1 MERFRY
7 INYARYARVVTID
20 VDTTVKYLFYNKII
34 LA

>member
-1 MERFRY
+1 MKLFRY
-7 INYARYARVVTID
+7 INYARAVTID

>member
-7 INYARYARVVTID
+7 INYARAVTID
-20 VDTTVKYLFYNKII
+20 VDTTVKYLFYNKTI